1 MILTEKRY
9 YYDGTNYVVI
19 EVKTKGTKYYRVFF
33 YNSNLRKRLSGKC
46 MKMLY
51 ERYKFQIS
59 PISSSFQYTP
69 SDKIYFY
76 SKKIRSVVYTKK
88 GGFYYGISNSTS

>member
-19 EVKTKGTKYYRVFF
+19 EVRTKGTKCYRIFLC
-33 YNSNLRKRLSGKC
+33 NTRKRLSGRC

-51 ERYKFQIS
+51 EQYSKLFQTSPTSCSLYS
-59 PISSSFQYTP
+59 PI
-69 SDKIYFY
+69 DRAYFY
-76 SKKIRSVVYTKK
+76 SEEIRSVRYTKT
-88 GGFYYGISNSTS
+88 GGFYYGISSSTL